1 MTSNAQIIDNP
12 SIHWWEMRYWQI
24 VIAILLLLAL
34 TIPIPLLLNNVA
46 STIVLTWTSILASV
60 GGTWYFAS
68 ETFSRNQFISQKE
81 KALIAIRR
89 PMEIAR
95 AVQRVLKN
103 ISHKKETISK
113 FESSELSQNKKF
125 LIEVFEGIELH
136 VSELFG
142 HLNYA
147 IADWNDILG
156 EDLALADE
164 TYEKIND
171 LFQVGERAIQELQA
185 SYEMRIKEAD
195 SRGEG
200 ELRKVREELN
210 KEIALKEMEVAER
223 VKKAYEN
230 GKLESALSDRS
241 GGLLGALIA
250 RRQELEAEQK
260 NKARLESLLN
270 AIRDHTKVI

>member
-1 MTSNAQIIDNP
+1 
-12 SIHWWEMRYWQI
+12 
-24 VIAILLLLAL
+24 
-34 TIPIPLLLNNVA
+34 
-46 STIVLTWTSILASV
+46 LASV

>member
-125 LIEVFEGIELH
+125 LI
-136 VSELFG
+136 
-142 HLNYA
+142 
-147 IADWNDILG
+147 D
-156 EDLALADE
+156 
-164 TYEKIND
+164 
-171 LFQVGERAIQELQA
+171 
-185 SYEMRIKEAD
+185 
-195 SRGEG
+195 
-200 ELRKVREELN
+200 RK
-210 KEIALKEMEVAER
+210 
-223 VKKAYEN
+223 
-230 GKLESALSDRS
+230 
-241 GGLLGALIA
+241 
-250 RRQELEAEQK
+250 
-260 NKARLESLLN
+260 
-270 AIRDHTKVI
+270 